1 MDEKIAEKRLVSFNK
16 ECILAGPRQSV
27 VSFLKMIV
35 NLGVHVNNTIRT
47 EVLISSKVNIV
58 LLLTNVGIKNKFPQV
73 TVLNRTWWDY
83 YHNPKKHNRIIYK
96 TYNIPK
102 QWNKVYNEI
111 LKLEDIPFLIPE

>member
-27 VSFLKMIV
+27 VAFFNMLV
-35 NLGVHVNNTIRT
+35 NLGVCIDNTIRT
-47 EVLISSKVNIV
+47 EVLISSKTNIV

-73 TVLNRTWWDY
+73 TILNRTWWDY
-83 YHNPKKHNRIIYK
+83 YHNPKKHRSSYK

-102 QWNKVYNEI
+102 QWDKVYNEI
-111 LKLEDIPFLIPE
+111 LKLENIPLLIPE

>member
-16 ECILAGPRQSV
+16 ECILGGPRQSV
-27 VSFLKMIV
+27 VAFFNMLTD
-35 NLGVHVNNTIRT
+35 LGAYAKKTAQAVSLT
-47 EVLISSKVNIV
+47 SSKSNIV
-58 LLLTNVGIKNKFPQV
+58 LLLTNEGTKKQFPQV
-73 TVLNRTWWDY
+73 TVLSRSWWDY

-102 QWNKVYNEI
+102 QWSKVYNEI